1 MRLLNS
7 TTDGVD
13 ILLDSLDPFTRYSVT
28 LYASNSIMG
37 EASEPTQFTT
47 QEDGKYAVAY
57 SYHDPLPIQD
67 IRVSN
72 LQYPRSTF
80 HDILVLQSYYA
91 PIMLILKPK
100 LQYFSVFLQYFAS
113 IESIQLEALQY

>member
-1 MRLLNS
+1 MITSITSASALLRWSAPTFPNGIILLYSITLVAVDEASVVRLLNS

-57 SYHDPLPIQD
+57 SYHDPLPIFK
-67 IRVSN
+67 ISKSPTSN
-72 LQYPRSTF
+72 TLAVLFMTF
-80 HDILVLQSYYA
+80 
-91 PIMLILKPK
+91 
-100 LQYFSVFLQYFAS
+100 
-113 IESIQLEALQY
+113 